1 MYVDAGGDGVGLGV
15 VVSGGAA
22 VDALVLS
29 LDGADRETRR
39 DLVVRVVVR
48 RLGLPRRVVDPDP
61 RRMLKKNATLDSF
74 TLSKSECER
83 ESKFFSFDLGR
94 CSI

>member
-15 VVSGGAA
+15 VVGGGAA
-22 VDALVLS
+22 VDALVLR

-48 RLGLPRRVVDPDP
+48 RLGFPRRVVDPDP
-61 RRMLKKNATLDSF
+61 RRMLKKGTPL
-74 TLSKSECER
+74 
-83 ESKFFSFDLGR
+83 
-94 CSI
+94 I